1 MTRALSPI
9 TCDVC
14 GKEVSRDNGYTF
26 ELQKIS
32 TKRGQFVK
40 SKRGDMCHADFMKL
54 KDNGFEPKWV
64 TITLNPET
72 KKWESTESD

>member
-9 TCDVC
+9 TCDGC

-32 TKRGQFVK
+32 SKRGQFVK
-40 SKRGDMCHADFMKL
+40 SKKGDFCHPCFMKM
-54 KDNGFEPKWV
+54 KDQGFEPKWV
-64 TITLNPET
+64 TVTLNPET
-72 KKWESTESD
+72 KKWETTESD